1 MTSPRIHHVTVPHDA
16 PCPPRGLADGP
27 RLHSWRGLAPFELF
41 ASFASCAPLALLSL
55 LLAAATGVAC
65 SDKGGA
71 PPKAGGRETA
81 PTAAPASG
89 AAASGK
95 AAQGEAKAGGH
106 DDGDE
111 HADDEHAGGEED
123 TLQIDADTLRDLRIT
138 IVPVETRAAA
148 ETLTLLGELGVNE
161 EAYAEVSAPLPARV
175 TRLIAAAGDDVRAG
189 QALVVLQ
196 SREIGEALGALHGAT
211 ARVTLARQALE
222 RKRTLAAE
230 RITPQRSVEEAEAE
244 LIAAEAAE
252 RTARASLNAIGVA
265 APAASRDSGTPA
277 GSGREASGVTSRS
290 VAGGG
295 SGRDPG
301 ASVTSGTAGVEA
313 SRGDARQGRERSD
326 VAGGAGDET
335 GLVLR
340 APVGGTVLER
350 TVAIGQLAD
359 PARPLFRV
367 AHLGTLWL
375 TVHAFER
382 DAVRLSRGTAA
393 RVSFAALPGETFAG
407 TIARVGQQV
416 DPTSRTVAVRIDLPN
431 PQRRL
436 KPGMSASAAVPI
448 GTRGERVLTVPAAAL
463 QRVRERWCVF
473 VPEAT
478 VKTGSTTTTTT
489 PTTTTRFHIRT
500 VARGRELDGEVE
512 ILDGLSATDRV
523 VSDGAFV
530 LKAELDKR
538 AGSGDAHA
546 H

>member
-1 MTSPRIHHVTVPHDA
+1 MTSLRLLRFSIARLLIV
-16 PCPPRGLADGP
+16 LATI
-27 RLHSWRGLAPFELF
+27 A
-41 ASFASCAPLALLSL
+41 
-55 LLAAATGVAC
+55 GVAC
-65 SDKGGA
+65 
-71 PPKAGGRETA
+71 GRGND
-81 PTAAPASG
+81 AAP
-89 AAASGK
+89 
-95 AAQGEAKAGGH
+95 AKAGGEHPPAADTSGKATPGKAAPDKAKADDH
-106 DDGDE
+106 DDGDKHGDE
-111 HADDEHAGGEED
+111 HADEKHDEDEQD
-123 TLQIDADTLRDLRIT
+123 TLRIDADTLRDLRIT
-138 IVPVETRAAA
+138 IAPVETRAAA

-161 EAYAEVSAPLPARV
+161 EAYAEVSAPIAARV
-175 TRLIAAAGDDVRAG
+175 TRLVAAAGDDVRAG

-196 SREIGEALGALHGAT
+196 SREIGEALGALHSAT

-244 LIAAEAAE
+244 LVAAEAAE
-252 RTARASLNAIGVA
+252 RAARASLNAIGI
-265 APAASRDSGTPA
+265 
-277 GSGREASGVTSRS
+277 S
-290 VAGGG
+290 VPTTA
-295 SGRDPG
+295 RN
-301 ASVTSGTAGVEA
+301 SGTAIGSGSGAGRSDANVRSGRGQNASGTSGAASADA
-313 SRGDARQGRERSD
+313 SRSDARSGNVGGNDASD
-326 VAGGAGDET
+326 AGGES

-340 APVGGTVLER
+340 SPVSGTVLER

-359 PARPLFRV
+359 PAKPLFRV
-367 AHLGTLWL
+367 AQLGTLWL

-382 DAVRLSRGTAA
+382 DAVRLSRGTDA

-431 PQRRL
+431 PKRRL
-436 KPGMSASAAVPI
+436 KPGMSASAVVPI
-448 GTRGERVLTVPAAAL
+448 GTRGDRVLTVPAAAL

-473 VPEAT
+473 VPDPDA
-478 VKTGSTTTTTT
+478 KPGS
-489 PTTTTRFHIRT
+489 TTRFHIRA

-512 ILDGLSATDRV
+512 ILDGLAATDRV

>member
-1 MTSPRIHHVTVPHDA
+1 MTSTSPRFSIARCVRRIAADA
-16 PCPPRGLADGP
+16 GHRTSARFVAFALLIVLATFAGAACQGRGNEGAAAKPDADGE
-27 RLHSWRGLAPFELF
+27 HAP
-41 ASFASCAPLALLSL
+41 
-55 LLAAATGVAC
+55 AAA
-65 SDKGGA
+65 
-71 PPKAGGRETA
+71 AGK
-81 PTAAPASG
+81 
-89 AAASGK
+89 AASGK
-95 AAQGEAKAGGH
+95 AASDKAKADGH
-106 DDGDE
+106 DDGDDD
-111 HADDEHAGGEED
+111 HADDGHKDGEAE
-123 TLQIDADTLRDLRIT
+123 TLQIDADTMRDLRIT
-138 IVPVETRAAA
+138 IAPVETRTAA

-161 EAYAEVSAPLPARV
+161 EAYAEVSAPLAARV
-175 TRLIAAAGDDVRAG
+175 TRLVAAAGDDVRAG

-222 RKRTLAAE
+222 RRRTLAAE

-244 LIAAEAAE
+244 LVSAEAAE
-252 RTARASLNAIGVA
+252 RAARASLHAIGVTPA
-265 APAASRDSGTPA
+265 RPAATAARDSGT
-277 GSGREASGVTSRS
+277 TI
-290 VAGGG
+290 G
-295 SGRDPG
+295 SGRD
-301 ASVTSGTAGVEA
+301 ADSGT
-313 SRGDARQGRERSD
+313 
-326 VAGGAGDET
+326 GAGDES

-350 TVAIGQLAD
+350 SVAIGQLAD
-359 PARPLFRV
+359 PARSLFRI

-393 RVSFAALPGETFAG
+393 RVSFAALPGQTFAG

-416 DPTSRTVAVRIDLPN
+416 DQSSRTVAVRIDLPN

-448 GTRGERVLTVPAAAL
+448 GANGDRVLTVPAAAL
-463 QRVRERWCVF
+463 QRVGERWCVF
-473 VPEAT
+473 VPDPDA
-478 VKTGSTTTTTT
+478 KPGSTTG
-489 PTTTTRFHIRT
+489 RFHIRA

>member
-1 MTSPRIHHVTVPHDA
+1 MTSPLVLKKIAIHRAWLVIPI
-16 PCPPRGLADGP
+16 
-27 RLHSWRGLAPFELF
+27 
-41 ASFASCAPLALLSL
+41 ALLAIVSI
-55 LLAAATGVAC
+55 AC
-65 SDKGGA
+65 GGND
-71 PPKAGGRETA
+71 
-81 PTAAPASG
+81 SG
-89 AAASGK
+89 P
-95 AAQGEAKAGGH
+95 AKAGGGDKPPATAAPGTAAQGKDAAGKAKADGH
-106 DDGDE
+106 DDDGDD
-111 HADDEHAGGEED
+111 HADDGHEEGKAD
-123 TLQIDADTLRDLRIT
+123 TLQIGADTLRDLRIT
-138 IVPVETRAAA
+138 IAPVETRVAA

-161 EAYAEVSAPLPARV
+161 EAYAEVSAPLAARV
-175 TRLIAAAGDDVRAG
+175 TRLVASAGDDVRIG
-189 QALVVLQ
+189 QPLVVLQ
-196 SREIGEALGALHGAT
+196 SREIGEALGALHSAT

-222 RKRTLAAE
+222 RRRTLAAE

-252 RTARASLNAIGVA
+252 RAARASLNAIGV
-265 APAASRDSGTPA
+265 DSM
-277 GSGREASGVTSRS
+277 S
-290 VAGGG
+290 
-295 SGRDPG
+295 
-301 ASVTSGTAGVEA
+301 
-313 SRGDARQGRERSD
+313 
-326 VAGGAGDET
+326 GAGES

-359 PARPLFRV
+359 PARPLFRI

-436 KPGMSASAAVPI
+436 KPGMSATAAVPI

-463 QRVRERWCVF
+463 QRVGERWVVF
-473 VPEAT
+473 VPDADA
-478 VKTGSTTTTTT
+478 KPGSAAG
-489 PTTTTRFHIRT
+489 PSGRFHIRA

-512 ILDGLSATDRV
+512 ILDGLAATDRV

>member
-1 MTSPRIHHVTVPHDA
+1 MTSLRIHHQVAVWLVMPI
-16 PCPPRGLADGP
+16 
-27 RLHSWRGLAPFELF
+27 
-41 ASFASCAPLALLSL
+41 ALI
-55 LLAAATGVAC
+55 AIAGVAC
-65 SDKGGA
+65 RGNDGA
-71 PPKAGGRETA
+71 PAKAGGENTPA
-81 PTAAPASG
+81 TAASSAG
-89 AAASGK
+89 VSGK
-95 AAQGEAKAGGH
+95 AAAGKAKADEH
-106 DDGDE
+106 DDGDGDD
-111 HADDEHAGGEED
+111 HADGEHKDGETD
-123 TLQIDADTLRDLRIT
+123 TLQIGADTLRDLRIT
-138 IVPVETRAAA
+138 IAPVETRTAA

-161 EAYAEVSAPLPARV
+161 EAYAEVGAPLAARV
-175 TRLIAAAGDDVRAG
+175 TRLVAAAGDDVRAG
-189 QALVVLQ
+189 QPLVVLQ
-196 SREIGEALGALHGAT
+196 SREIGEALGALHSAN

-222 RKRTLAAE
+222 RRRTLAAE

-244 LIAAEAAE
+244 LIGAEAAE
-252 RTARASLNAIGVA
+252 RAARASLDAIGVI
-265 APAASRDSGTPA
+265 T
-277 GSGREASGVTSRS
+277 
-290 VAGGG
+290 GG
-295 SGRDPG
+295 SGG
-301 ASVTSGTAGVEA
+301 AN
-313 SRGDARQGRERSD
+313 
-326 VAGGAGDET
+326 ET

-350 TVAIGQLAD
+350 SVAIGQLAD
-359 PARPLFRV
+359 PARPLFRI

-382 DAVRLSRGTAA
+382 DAVRLARGTAA

-436 KPGMSASAAVPI
+436 KPGMSASAAVAI
-448 GTRGERVLTVPAAAL
+448 GTRGARVLTVPAAAL
-463 QRVRERWCVF
+463 QRVGERWVVF
-473 VPEAT
+473 VPDSDT
-478 VKTGSTTTTTT
+478 KPGSAAG
-489 PTTTTRFHIRT
+489 PAGRFHIRA

>member
-1 MTSPRIHHVTVPHDA
+1 MV
-16 PCPPRGLADGP
+16 
-27 RLHSWRGLAPFELF
+27 
-41 ASFASCAPLALLSL
+41 
-55 LLAAATGVAC
+55 LAAIAAVGC
-65 SDKGGA
+65 
-71 PPKAGGRETA
+71 GGRGND
-81 PTAAPASG
+81 AAPAKSDDG
-89 AAASGK
+89 KHPPAASGK
-95 AAQGEAKAGGH
+95 AAPGKADADGH
-106 DDGDE
+106 ADGDGHGDE
-111 HADDEHAGGEED
+111 HADDEHKDGEPD

-138 IVPVETRAAA
+138 IAPVETRAAG
-148 ETLTLLGELGVNE
+148 ETQTLLGELGVNE
-161 EAYAEVSAPLPARV
+161 EAYAEVSAPLAARV
-175 TRLIAAAGDDVRAG
+175 TRLIASAGDDVRAG

-196 SREIGEALGALHGAT
+196 SREIGEALGALHSAT
-211 ARVTLARQALE
+211 ARVILARQAFE

-244 LIAAEAAE
+244 LVAAEAAE
-252 RTARASLNAIGVA
+252 RAARASLSAIGVT
-265 APAASRDSGTPA
+265 ASSPTTTRD
-277 GSGREASGVTSRS
+277 AS
-290 VAGGG
+290 AGGDRG
-295 SGRDPG
+295 HSAPSAPSANAGGVSAGNASSRAGRNVADAPT
-301 ASVTSGTAGVEA
+301 ATSGAGRPTE
-313 SRGDARQGRERSD
+313 
-326 VAGGAGDET
+326 ET

-340 APVGGTVLER
+340 APVSGTILER

-359 PARPLFRV
+359 PAKPLFRV
-367 AHLGTLWL
+367 ANLGTLWL

-407 TIARVGQQV
+407 TIAQVGQQV
-416 DPTSRTVAVRIDLPN
+416 DPISRTVAVRVDLPN

-436 KPGMSASAAVPI
+436 KPGMSASATVPI
-448 GTRGERVLTVPAAAL
+448 GMRGHRVLTVPAAAL

-473 VPEAT
+473 VPDPDA
-478 VKTGSTTTTTT
+478 KPGS
-489 PTTTTRFHIRT
+489 TTRFHIRA